1 MMSKCHCGRPFAI
14 FAFLGKLMHIWT
26 IGVFSCTF
34 AFARQEH
41 SPPTA
46 FHLSGL
52 PQLRFVDTV
61 ASQLEEKPGAKNWPG
76 GKKGQNWGKME
87 KSVGLRGANIACR
100 QLLSEERCQIINVEA
115 VSLSRCCKLYSL
127 CNHCDCR

>member
-1 MMSKCHCGRPFAI
+1 MFA
-14 FAFLGKLMHIWT
+14 
-26 IGVFSCTF
+26 F

-61 ASQLEEKPGAKNWPG
+61 ASQLEEKPGAKSWPG
-76 GKKGQNWGKME
+76 GEKRAELGKDG
-87 KSVGLRGANIACR
+87 KTVGLQGG
-100 QLLSEERCQIINVEA
+100 QILRA
-115 VSLSRCCKLYSL
+115 TSS
-127 CNHCDCR
+127 